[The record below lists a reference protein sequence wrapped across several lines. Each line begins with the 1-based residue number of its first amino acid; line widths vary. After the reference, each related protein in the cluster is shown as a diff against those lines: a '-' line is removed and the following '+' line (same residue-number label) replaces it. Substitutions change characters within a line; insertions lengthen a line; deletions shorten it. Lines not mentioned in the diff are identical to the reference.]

1 MQLSIFDLALKE
13 QRFAVGEIHP
23 DVAEMHLNISNMQVE
38 VVNLDY
44 SIDKYLEALMILRMT
59 CVNRYFEV
67 CNTLHNLE

>member
-38 VVNLDY
+38 VVKLDD
-44 SIDKYLEALMILRMT
+44 SVDKYLEALMMLRMT
-59 CVNRYFEV
+59 CVNIYFEV
-67 CNTLHNLE
+67 CKTLHKLE